1 MDWVAVGN
9 RIRKQRETLGLTR
22 EQLAER
28 IEVTP
33 KFCADIELGV
43 KGMSVPTLCKLSKT
57 LFLKT
62 DYILFGDNQTSLS
75 NDIEYLLQQC
85 SKSEYTHAEELL
97 RVFLSAMRDKE

>member
-33 KFCADIELGV
+33 KFCADIELGA

-85 SKSEYTHAEELL
+85 SKSEYKHAEELL

>member
-28 IEVTP
+28 IDVTP

-62 DYILFGDNQTSLS
+62 DYILFGDNHATIS

-85 SKSEYTHAEELL
+85 SQSEYKHAEELL
-97 RVFLSAMRDKE
+97 RVFLSAIKAKD